1 MFGLIPESM
10 FECAFQLAA
19 ICVALLTVV
28 VSFVLVPR
36 G

>member
-10 FECAFQLAA
+10 FECAFQLATLC
-19 ICVALLTVV
+19 IALLTVV
-28 VSFVLVPR
+28 VSLVVVPR